1 MQAGIQSEYCT
12 FLDPGLR
19 RGDGVIMA
27 NKRDYYE
34 VLGIARGAS
43 EDEIKKAYRNQ
54 AKKFHPDLNKD
65 DKTAEGKFKEANEA
79 FEVLGDKQK
88 RAAYDQLGHAAFENG
103 GFGNAGRRPGGTG
116 GFGGFSSDQFSDIF
130 EEMFGDF
137 MGGSAPGGQQRRSQT
152 ANRGSDL
159 RFNLDITLEEA
170 FTGTTKK
177 IRVPTWAGCDP
188 CKGSGAEG
196 GAEPAQCPRCSGSG
210 RIRVQQGF
218 FMIERTCEMCN
229 GAGTVIKNPCKSC
242 NGQGRTR
249 KDKTLEVKIPAGVD
263 DGTRIRLSGEGE
275 AGMRGGGAG
284 DLYVFLGIKAH
295 KLFTREGSDLHCRIP
310 IPMTQAALGA
320 VIDAPTID
328 GVMTKVTVPT
338 GIQSGQKLRLKSK
351 GMSVL
356 RSANR
361 GDMFIE
367 IQVETPVNLTKEQQ
381 ELLKKFDGA
390 GGKAVH
396 NPESEGFFKKVKEL
410 WSELKE

>member
-1 MQAGIQSEYCT
+1 
-12 FLDPGLR
+12 
-19 RGDGVIMA
+19 MA
-27 NKRDYYE
+27 TKRDYYE
-34 VLGIARGAS
+34 VLGVTRSAS
-43 EDEIKKAYRNQ
+43 EEELKKAYRTQ
-54 AKKFHPDLNKD
+54 AKKYHPDLNKD
-65 DKTAEGKFKEANEA
+65 DKASEAKFKEVSEA
-79 FEVLGDKQK
+79 FEVLSDAQK
-88 RAAYDQLGHAAFENG
+88 RAAYDQMGHAAFEG
-103 GFGNAGRRPGGTG
+103 GFGAGQRRNAGG
-116 GFGGFSSDQFSDIF
+116 GFGGGFSSDQFSDIF

-137 MGGSAPGGQQRRSQT
+137 MGGQATGSQRRAQT

-170 FTGTTKK
+170 FAGATKK
-177 IRVPTWAGCDP
+177 IRVPTWAP
-188 CKGSGAEG
+188 CEPCHGSGAEG
-196 GAEPAQCPRCSGSG
+196 GAEPVQCPRCSGSG

-242 NGQGRTR
+242 NGQGRVR

-295 KLFTREGSDLHCRIP
+295 KLFTREGADLHCRIP
-310 IPMTQAALGA
+310 IPLTQAALGA
-320 VIDAPTID
+320 MIDAPTID
-328 GVMTKVTVPT
+328 GVMTKVTVPA

-367 IQVETPVNLTKEQQ
+367 VQVETPVNLTSKQQ
-381 ELLKKFDGA
+381 QLLKQFDEV

-396 NPESEGFFKKVKEL
+396 QPESESFFKKVKDL
-410 WSELKE
+410 WGELKE

>member
-1 MQAGIQSEYCT
+1 MS
-12 FLDPGLR
+12 
-19 RGDGVIMA
+19 
-27 NKRDYYE
+27 KKDYYE
-34 VLGIARGAS
+34 ILGVDRKAS
-43 EDEIKKAYRNQ
+43 AEDLKKAYRQ
-54 AKKFHPDLNKD
+54 LAVKLHPDKNPGNKD
-65 DKTAEGKFKEANEA
+65 AEAKFKEVNEA
-79 FEVLGDKQK
+79 FEILSDAQK
-88 RAAYDQLGHAAFENG
+88 RTAYDQMGHAAFENG
-103 GFGNAGRRPGGTG
+103 GFGARRGGG
-116 GFGGFSSDQFSDIF
+116 GFAGGFSSDQFSDIF

-137 MGGSAPGGQQRRSQT
+137 MGGGAAGGQRRAQS
-152 ANRGSDL
+152 ANRGADL

-170 FTGTTKK
+170 FAGATKK
-177 IRVPTWAGCDP
+177 IRVPTWASCEP

-196 GAEPAQCPRCSGSG
+196 GAEPAQCPRCSGAG

-229 GAGTVIKNPCKSC
+229 GAGTVIKNPCKTC
-242 NGQGRTR
+242 NGQGRVR

-275 AGMRGGGAG
+275 AGMRGGSAG

-295 KLFTREGSDLHCRIP
+295 KLFTREGADLHCRIP
-310 IPMTQAALGA
+310 IPMSQAALGG

-328 GVMTKVTVPT
+328 GVLTKVTVPA

-361 GDMFIE
+361 GDMFID
-367 IQVETPVNLTKEQQ
+367 IQVETPINLTKEQQ
-381 ELLKKFDGA
+381 DLLKKFDAA
-390 GGKAVH
+390 GGKTVH

>member
-1 MQAGIQSEYCT
+1 MS
-12 FLDPGLR
+12 
-19 RGDGVIMA
+19 
-27 NKRDYYE
+27 KRDYYE
-34 VLGIARGAS
+34 VLGVARTAS
-43 EDEIKKAYRNQ
+43 EDEVKKAYRTQ
-54 AKKFHPDLNKD
+54 AKKHHPDLNKD
-65 DKTAEGKFKEANEA
+65 DKTSEAKFKEANEA
-79 FEVLGDKQK
+79 FEVLGDAKK
-88 RAAYDQLGHAAFENG
+88 RAAYDQMGHAAFEGG
-103 GFGNAGRRPGGTG
+103 GFGNGRGG
-116 GFGGFSSDQFSDIF
+116 GFGGFSPDQFSDIF

-137 MGGSAPGGQQRRSQT
+137 MGGAGPQQGQRRAQS

-159 RFNLDITLEEA
+159 RFNLDINLEEA
-170 FTGTTKK
+170 FAGATKK
-177 IRVPTWAGCDP
+177 IRVPTWAP
-188 CKGSGAEG
+188 CEPCHGTGAEG
-196 GAEPAQCPRCSGSG
+196 GAEPVQCPRCSGSG

-229 GAGTVIKNPCKSC
+229 GAGTVIKNPCKTC

-249 KDKTLEVKIPAGVD
+249 KDKTLEVKIPPGVD

-275 AGMRGGGAG
+275 AGMRGGPAG

-310 IPMTQAALGA
+310 IPMTQAAVGG

-328 GVMTKVTVPT
+328 GVLTKVTVPA

-361 GDMFIE
+361 GDMFIDV
-367 IQVETPVNLTKEQQ
+367 QVETPVNLTKKQQ
-381 ELLKKFDGA
+381 DLLKQFDEA
-390 GGKAVH
+390 GGKATH
-396 NPESEGFFKKVKEL
+396 QPESESFFKKVKEL

>member
-1 MQAGIQSEYCT
+1 MST
-12 FLDPGLR
+12 
-19 RGDGVIMA
+19 
-27 NKRDYYE
+27 KRDYYE
-34 VLGIARGAS
+34 VLGVARGAS
-43 EDEIKKAYRNQ
+43 EDEVKKAYRNQ

-65 DKTAEGKFKEANEA
+65 DKNAESKFKEANEA

-88 RAAYDQLGHAAFENG
+88 RAAYDQFGHGAFENG
-103 GFGNAGRRPGGTG
+103 GFGGGRRGPGGG
-116 GFGGFSSDQFSDIF
+116 PGFGGFSSDQFSDIF

-137 MGGSAPGGQQRRSQT
+137 MGGAPGGGQRRGSAS

-170 FTGTTKK
+170 FAGATKK
-177 IRVPTWAGCDP
+177 IRVPTWAGCEP

-196 GAEPAQCPRCSGSG
+196 GGEPAQCPRCSGSG

-242 NGQGRTR
+242 NGQGRIR

-275 AGMRGGGAG
+275 AGMRGGPAG
-284 DLYVFLGIKAH
+284 DLYVFLGIKSH
-295 KLFTREGSDLHCRIP
+295 KLFTREGADLHCRIP
-310 IPMTQAALGA
+310 IPMSQAALGA

-328 GVMTKVTVPT
+328 GVMTKVTVPA

-356 RSANR
+356 RSQNR
-361 GDMFIE
+361 GDMFID
-367 IQVETPVNLTKEQQ
+367 IHVETPINLTKEQQ
-381 ELLKKFDGA
+381 DLLKKFDGA
-390 GGKAVH
+390 GGKAIH

-410 WSELKE
+410 WAELKE